1 MRINPSL
8 HNKVVVILSQTSTR
22 SHIKKKLKYL
32 VKLIKS
38 VDKRVQDAY
47 IKTVNIREIDILWVK
62 NLVTQII

>member
-8 HNKVVVILSQTSTR
+8 HDEVVVVLSQTST
-22 SHIKKKLKYL
+22 SLHIKKNLKHL

-38 VDKRVQDAY
+38 VDMWVQDEY
-47 IKTVNIREIDILWVK
+47 IKNRNIREIDILWVK